1 MLENLLMIL
10 SSAAALGLGPLPG
23 EMGKQFETRK
33 KSAGESREKMGYKR
47 A

>member
-33 KSAGESREKMGYKR
+33 AGEAQGKMGYKR